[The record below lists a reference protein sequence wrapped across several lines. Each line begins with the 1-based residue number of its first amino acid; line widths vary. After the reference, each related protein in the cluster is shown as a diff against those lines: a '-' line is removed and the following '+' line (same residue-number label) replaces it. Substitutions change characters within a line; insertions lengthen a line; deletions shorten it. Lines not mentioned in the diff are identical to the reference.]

1 MCLRLI
7 SPQFQYTNQTD
18 QHLGYIVSAVEPAV
32 SGEGDATSHFQYLMQ
47 YPPRLYKLM
56 LSKLDKLVAGTEDD
70 PQNRS
75 FYVVQIKEGLD
86 TT

>member
-1 MCLRLI
+1 
-7 SPQFQYTNQTD
+7 
-18 QHLGYIVSAVEPAV
+18 
-32 SGEGDATSHFQYLMQ
+32 MQ